1 MTTTDIEA
9 LVAWLR
15 VEAAEWETE
24 GEPYENGLR
33 SPTAQKLRDAADALE
48 RQQAD
53 IQKKDE
59 AFESAVE
66 QISEYGARMDNM
78 EAVVRVV
85 RSMDRRGLLGKEL
98 RDALAAL
105 DGTPEGEG

>member
-1 MTTTDIEA
+1 MGETEGGTGNEA
-9 LVAWLR
+9 LVQRLR
-15 VEAAEWETE
+15 NNQQWEKT
-24 GEPYENGLR
+24 GFNHDLV
-33 SPTAQKLRDAADALE
+33 KDAADALE

-53 IQKKDE
+53 IQRKDE
-59 AFESAVE
+59 AFESAVA

-105 DGTPEGEG
+105 DAAPEGDG